1 MLKVLRRLLVVVA
14 GAKSKMTAYNGL
26 HNKEDMIGLRFN
38 KWTVLE
44 YSHKNERS
52 GNWYYLCQCDC
63 GSFVNV
69 KGSSLRNGDSKQCKR
84 CANKENGRKGLYSQN
99 EGRDLY
105 LIGCAHFV
113 KIGTTNDLTERLR
126 TIQSGNP
133 FDLVVEY
140 YGVGEGHMEEYWH
153 SEFKNKHHKGEWYRL
168 SYLDIEKVKKHTAG
182 GCEI

>member
-1 MLKVLRRLLVVVA
+1 
-14 GAKSKMTAYNGL
+14 MTAYNGL
-26 HNKEDMIGLRFN
+26 HDKEDMIGLRFN

-63 GSFVNV
+63 GVLAQV
-69 KGSSLRNGDSKQCKR
+69 KGSSLRNGNSKQCKK
-84 CANKENGRKGLYSQN
+84 CASKENGRKGLYSQN

-105 LIGCAHFV
+105 LIGCGPFV

-140 YGVGEGHMEEYWH
+140 YGIGEGNMEEYWH
-153 SEFKNKHHKGEWYRL
+153 SEFKDKHHKGEWYRL
-168 SYLDIEKVKKHTAG
+168 SYLDIKKVQEYSTAG